1 MYTLLL
7 VLYIVVCIFLILV
20 VLLQQ
25 GKGADVAAAFGGG
38 TSQASFGPRGS
49 VTLMHKLTTGSFVLF
64 VALCI
69 GLSVLTARRG
79 RSVTSGLKRAAARPG
94 RTPAAPAARQ
104 AGREAPSNPAP
115 RRSGPAP
122 RSAFLAPAR
131 GRSSRAMRFAA
142 RDVVACS
149 TVDQNR
155 QRAISEYATPEH
167 LL

>member
-1 MYTLLL
+1 VYTLLL

-79 RSVTSGLKRAAARPG
+79 RSVTSGLKERPAATAPAPAKPEAPK
-94 RTPAAPAARQ
+94 PAAP
-104 AGREAPSNPAP
+104 SSPAP
-115 RRSGPAP
+115 AEQPK
-122 RSAFLAPAR
+122 
-131 GRSSRAMRFAA
+131 
-142 RDVVACS
+142 
-149 TVDQNR
+149 
-155 QRAISEYATPEH
+155 
-167 LL
+167 